1 VYSSLGPRALA
12 RREAFAG
19 YSLVIFP
26 MLPQVRDGGL
36 GSYHEKVDA
45 RN

>member
-1 VYSSLGPRALA
+1 MYSSLGPRALA
-12 RREAFAG
+12 CREAFAG
-19 YSLVIFP
+19 YSLIIFP

-36 GSYHEKVDA
+36 GSYNEKVDA